1 MGAFEKMLQSAKK
14 GSRADIERL
23 ASLFSPLILRYSTI
37 NGRLDIDL
45 RQQLY
50 LEFILALLKFEIRDI

>member
-14 GSRADIERL
+14 GDRADIERL

-50 LEFILALLKFEIRDI
+50 LEFILALLKFEIRDK

>member
-1 MGAFEKMLQSAKK
+1 MGTFEKMLQSAKK
-14 GSRADIERL
+14 GNRTDIERL
-23 ASLFSPLILRYSTI
+23 ASLFSPLIFQYSTI

-50 LEFILALLKFEIRDI
+50 LEFILALSKFEIRDK